1 MLVPCLSIL
10 LGLPVC
16 YVSLENGLLR
26 IPPVGW
32 LPWDHFRCNTNCKTD
47 PENCISEPLI
57 KSMGDRMEEDGWKD
71 FGYEYVNLG
80 DCWSAMQGGSQGM
93 RYDAKTFTEW
103 EVDMLKFD
111 GCYSNSSIKAIGLC
125 IRAVFEH
132 GKDWPKSVIF
142 FLSLRPAWGGGPRVL
157 LQQIR
162 NQSLHLTISGIV
174 IGNFDLSYE
183 QSKVQM
189 VLWTYLAALFF
200 MSSDIRTNS
209 EDDKYILQNQSLLYI
224 NQDPLEIQGHPNLLQ
239 IESATEAAH
248 SPTNYHAPLGSA
260 SHVFSIP
267 MPQNGD
273 GAL

>member
-1 MLVPCLSIL
+1 MQIMLVPCLSIL

-111 GCYSNSSIKAIGLC
+111 GCYSNSSIKAIG
-125 IRAVFEH
+125 F
-132 GKDWPKSVIF
+132 WPGSIEP
-142 FLSLRPAWGGGPRVL
+142 LPAGTLYPCHSCSGP
-157 LQQIR
+157 
-162 NQSLHLTISGIV
+162 
-174 IGNFDLSYE
+174 
-183 QSKVQM
+183 
-189 VLWTYLAALFF
+189 WWCW
-200 MSSDIRTNS
+200 
-209 EDDKYILQNQSLLYI
+209 
-224 NQDPLEIQGHPNLLQ
+224 P
-239 IESATEAAH
+239 
-248 SPTNYHAPLGSA
+248 
-260 SHVFSIP
+260 
-267 MPQNGD
+267 
-273 GAL
+273 